1 MNLAAVVGG
10 IGGFLLG
17 GPAGAAAGA
26 ALGSKLSGS
35 SDENA
40 LKDGLGALGLAY
52 SPIGG
57 AVSGAAAGATGT
69 LAGGVPGMS
78 PGMGVGGLKGALTG
92 AQKGFMAGIP
102 SALGGTGAPISAGK
116 ALLGVTA
123 LSALGSGGQGD
134 DATERFPGGER
145 NPNYQPQTLVR
156 PFYSKV
162 TGKRYFTLEDMMR
175 AEGKDVPEEPVGI
188 ASATQPAQTSQGP
201 MFGNMLSQFAMNNPQ
216 LLGSRSMPGMLMANE
231 GGYIEGPGT
240 GRSDSVKAGIF
251 QNGQKV
257 QEARRSDGEFVMT
270 RKAVDNAGGGDRE
283 KGAARMYAL
292 MNDLEN
298 KRVA

>member
-1 MNLAAVVGG
+1 MNLAAIVGG
-10 IGGFLLG
+10 IGGFFLG

-40 LKDGLGALGLAY
+40 LKDGLGALGLAI
-52 SPIGG
+52 SPVGG
-57 AVSGAAAGATGT
+57 ALKGAATGFMGVPGAGPQGLGGFSQAAAGA
-69 LAGGVPGMS
+69 
-78 PGMGVGGLKGALTG
+78 K
-92 AQKGFMAGIP
+92 KGFMAGLP
-102 SALGGTGAPISAGK
+102 SALGGTGGAITPGK
-116 ALLGVTA
+116 ALLGLTA
-123 LSALGSGGQGD
+123 LGALGSGSKTAT
-134 DATERFPGGER
+134 ATEQFPGGER
-145 NPNYQPQTLVR
+145 DPDYQPQTLVR
-156 PFYSKV
+156 PFYSRV
-162 TGKRYFTLEDMMR
+162 TGKRYFTLEDMLR
-175 AEGKDVPEEPVGI
+175 DEGKDVPDQPVGI
-188 ASATQPAQTSQGP
+188 ASAAQP
-201 MFGNMLSQFAMNNPQ
+201 NMLQVAMNNPQ
-216 LLGSRSMPGMLMANE
+216 LLGSPSMPGMLMANE

-257 QEARRSDGEFVMT
+257 QEARLSDGEFVMT

>member
-1 MNLAAVVGG
+1 MNLAALVGG
-10 IGGFLLG
+10 IGGFIIG

-35 SDENA
+35 SDENV
-40 LKDGLGALGLAY
+40 LKDAAAAFTLGI
-52 SPIGG
+52 SPVGG
-57 AVSGAAAGATGT
+57 AVKGGITGFMGTPGAGPQGLGGFSQAVAGA
-69 LAGGVPGMS
+69 
-78 PGMGVGGLKGALTG
+78 K
-92 AQKGFMAGIP
+92 KGFMAGIP
-102 SALGGTGAPISAGK
+102 SALGGTGGPISPSK
-116 ALLGVTA
+116 ALLGLTA
-123 LSALGSGGQGD
+123 LSAFGSGDQGD

-156 PFYSKV
+156 PFRSKI
-162 TGKRYFTLEDMMR
+162 TGKRYFTLEDMLR
-175 AEGKDVPEEPVGI
+175 DEGKDVPDQPVGI
-188 ASATQPAQTSQGP
+188 ASAAQPAQTSQGP
-201 MFGNMLSQFAMNNPQ
+201 MFGNMLSQFAINNPQ
-216 LLGSRSMPGMLMANE
+216 LLGSPSMPGMLMANE

-257 QEARRSDGEFVMT
+257 QEARLSDGEFVMT